1 MLVPAAL
8 ASRTLAAEARKL
20 SGSNRASVPAC
31 WAGGGRGQPFRILLH
46 RYAGGMEHRRAGMNA
61 SSTTIGGNRL
71 PQLTNRKIGAKED
84 TIFNIFLIFFE
95 GDVPMPRWGRTAAVV
110 GLAPRAVADHRH
122 RRGYRHRAAR
132 NTQGKRLLRKEMGER
147 LKVARRFGL
156 SRVLPHYAG
165 ILRPEKSSGCKRVR
179 RVEGV
184 AVWVARNFRPTKKV
198 ATGAGTPTALSAG
211 FDYKK
216 VIKPAHVAT
225 GSDATMALPH
235 MQEQTRP
242 AAHYMVQLFGLHH
255 GRRNR

>member
-132 NTQGKRLLRKEMGER
+132 NTQGKRLLRKEMESGSR
-147 LKVARRFGL
+147 LREGSACRGYCRIMREFSDPKKAAVARGFGA
-156 SRVLPHYAG
+156 SR
-165 ILRPEKSSGCKRVR
+165 
-179 RVEGV
+179 
-184 AVWVARNFRPTKKV
+184 
-198 ATGAGTPTALSAG
+198 
-211 FDYKK
+211 
-216 VIKPAHVAT
+216 
-225 GSDATMALPH
+225 ALPFGSLGTSGRPKKL
-235 MQEQTRP
+235 QQGPARRRRCLLDLITRK
-242 AAHYMVQLFGLHH
+242 
-255 GRRNR
+255 